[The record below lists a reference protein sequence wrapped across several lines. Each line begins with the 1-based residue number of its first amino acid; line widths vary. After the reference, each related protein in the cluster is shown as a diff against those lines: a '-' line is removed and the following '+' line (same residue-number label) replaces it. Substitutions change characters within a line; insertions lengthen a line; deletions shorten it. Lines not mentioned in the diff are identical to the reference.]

1 MTQKEL
7 NEYNALPTEAKDFYN
22 LAKKNHPNWS
32 HQQRFVYA
40 TICMQD
46 PFGQGPEPEPPSNIF
61 KKMLEKAQNF
71 LQENFPG
78 IYETVAEVFSTLLR
92 RLRDAIHATLETI
105 KGWLNELFG

>member
-7 NEYNALPTEAKDFYN
+7 NEYNALSADAKVFYD
-22 LAKKNHPNWS
+22 LAEKNHPNWS

-46 PFGQGPEPEPPSNIF
+46 PFGSGPEPPSNIF

-78 IYETVAEVFSTLLR
+78 IYATVADVFSTLLR
-92 RLRDAIHATLETI
+92 RLRDAIHATMETI